1 MTAKLNQILAV
12 EKGVKAQNYGKIGEI
27 DKTLQ
32 KSDLFNGFH
41 KEYHKVNEENED
53 LPAES
58 KRVQKTVRY
67 ELRQVISLSIE
78 WWNLTATKDWT
89 NCEAKASII
98 LDGGTDNEHT
108 LQNDVPVTYLLF
120 LEKQLID
127 LRTMAGRLPTLDES
141 ENWTHDANAGLYKSG
156 VVKTHRTKK
165 VPRVLTLTPTTEHH
179 PGTAQ
184 VYTDDIIA
192 GHWHTTRH
200 SGAMRKSDR
209 EKLLERIDRLLKAVK
224 QAREE
229 ANGIEVTDEPRIGEV
244 LFDYLTE
251 GLV

>member
-41 KEYHKVNEENED
+41 KDYHKVNEDNEE
-53 LPAES
+53 LPTES
-58 KRVQKTVRY
+58 KRVQKTVRD
-67 ELRQVISLSIE
+67 ELRQVIGLSTE
-78 WWNLTATKDWT
+78 WWNLTAMKDWT
-89 NCEAKASII
+89 NCGAKADIV
-98 LDGGTDNEHT
+98 LDGGT
-108 LQNDVPVTYLLF
+108 LQRNVPVTYLLF
-120 LEKQLID
+120 LEKQLTD

-141 ENWTHDANAGLYKSG
+141 ENWTHDENSGLYKSG

-200 SGAMRKSDR
+200 SGAMRKPDR
-209 EKLLERIDRLLKAVK
+209 ERLLERIDRLLRAVK
-224 QAREE
+224 QAREQ

-244 LFDYLTE
+244 LFDYLTD